1 MLAIVVAVGVAKV
14 AVEAATATVAI
25 AVVIVE
31 IEAIPE
37 TIPADHTVQAIAAH
51 LQDDLRAGVQVLTGW
66 MKQQC

>member
-1 MLAIVVAVGVAKV
+1 MLAMVVAVGVAKV
-14 AVEAATATVAI
+14 AVGVAATVAI

-37 TIPADHTVQAIAAH
+37 TIPAGHTVQTIAAH